1 MLMLN
6 CIGYCEDKPA
16 IFGPQKWK
24 ALNFVRILKFIE
36 FYPFMYTMTRALPIV
51 VANEKNRPISTMAV
65 TRLIWKKEGNQIW
78 AEGGGGGDEL
88 AIVEEEKGG
97 LDE

>member
-1 MLMLN
+1 
-6 CIGYCEDKPA
+6 
-16 IFGPQKWK
+16 
-24 ALNFVRILKFIE
+24 
-36 FYPFMYTMTRALPIV
+36 MTRALPIV

-78 AEGGGGGDEL
+78 AEGGGGDEL
-88 AIVEEEKGG
+88 AIVEEEEGV